1 MNNLYN
7 PSKIFSSNAL
17 IGSMEKYLVM
27 YKHSLESPDKF
38 WAEEAEK
45 LFGLKSGIQFVILI
59 TMFVREIFLL
69 NGLAGGRLI

>member
-7 PSKIFSSNAL
+7 PSKNFSSNAL

-27 YKHSLESPDKF
+27 YKRSLENPDKF

-45 LFGLKSGIQFVILI
+45 FVW
-59 TMFVREIFLL
+59 FEK
-69 NGLAGGRLI
+69 

>member
-17 IGSMEKYLVM
+17 IGSMEKYLAM
-27 YKHSLESPDKF
+27 YKRSLENPDKF

-45 LFGLKSGIQFVILI
+45 FVWFEKWN
-59 TMFVREIFLL
+59 TVCDFNYDVRKGNIFIKWFWQTC
-69 NGLAGGRLI
+69 R